1 MEKGEAMTSFKHA
14 LMGLLILVVAPAA
27 LAEDAI
33 VRIDAGTDIQEAL
46 QEALILAEPGTT
58 IELPEGTFSF
68 SAALSLDVPDITVRG
83 AGMDKT
89 ILTFKNQ
96 IAGSEG
102 LLITSDRVSIENLAV
117 EDTPGDGIK
126 AKGVDTVSF
135 RNVRVEWTRGPNAE
149 NGAYGLYPVESKNVL
164 IEGSVVK
171 GASDAGIYVGQSQDI
186 IVRNNRAELNVAGIE
201 IENSYRADVYGN
213 TATRNTGGILV
224 FDLPNLP
231 QMGGHSVRV
240 YQNKV
245 VGNDT
250 ANFAPPGNIVA
261 TVPRGSGIMIMAN
274 REVEVFENEIGENA
288 SANILLVA
296 YPREYNDPTYNP
308 LPRRIYVHDNKHG
321 RAGWDPDGAVKD
333 LIAPRT
339 GMPVPQIVWDGVV
352 DGFWAGLFGPD
363 DEESVRINEPEG
375 TTFANL
381 QFVKDHILPWGAD
394 PDRDIEDYAGSYE
407 FRGPVE
413 LPQDKP
419 VAVAENN

>member
-1 MEKGEAMTSFKHA
+1 MTKLKHVLVA
-14 LMGLLILVVAPAA
+14 LVAFVAA
-27 LAEDAI
+27 PVIQAQDT
-33 VRIDAGTDIQEAL
+33 VMHIDAGGDFQEAL

-58 IELPEGTFSF
+58 IELPEGFFEFTS
-68 SAALSLDVPDITVRG
+68 ALSLDVADITVRG

-89 ILTFKNQ
+89 ILSFKSQ
-96 IAGSEG
+96 ISGSEG
-102 LLITSDRVSIENLAV
+102 LLITSNRVSIEDLAV

-126 AKGVDTVSF
+126 AKGVDTISF

-213 TATRNTGGILV
+213 TSTHNTGGILV

-240 YQNKV
+240 YNNRV
-245 VGNDT
+245 IDNDT
-250 ANFAPPGNIVA
+250 ANFAPAGNIVA
-261 TVPRGSGIMIMAN
+261 TVPRGTGIMVMAN
-274 REVEVFENEIGENA
+274 REVEVFGNELANNA
-288 SANILLVA
+288 SSNILLVA

-308 LPRRIYVHDNKHG
+308 LPRRVYVHDNKHG
-321 RAGWDPDGAVKD
+321 QAGWDPDGAVKD

-339 GMPVPQIVWDGVV
+339 GTPVPQIVWDGVV
-352 DGFWAGLFGPD
+352 DGIWAGLFGPD
-363 DEESVRINEPEG
+363 EEETIKIKEAEG

-381 QFVKDHILPWGAD
+381 QFVKDAILPWGAS
-394 PDRDIEDYAGSYE
+394 PDFDIKAYSGSYD
-407 FRGPVE
+407 FRGAVT
-413 LPQDKP
+413 LPQE
-419 VAVAENN
+419 AAATSN

>member
-1 MEKGEAMTSFKHA
+1 MKSFKHA
-14 LMGLLILVVAPAA
+14 LIGLMALVVAPAA
-27 LAEDAI
+27 FAQDNV
-33 VRIDAGTDIQEAL
+33 VRIEAGADIQEAL
-46 QEALILAEPGTT
+46 QEALILAEPGTV
-58 IELPEGTFSF
+58 IELPEGRFEL
-68 SAALSLDVPDITVRG
+68 SAGLSLDVSDITLRG

-89 ILTFKNQ
+89 VLSFKNQ

-102 LLITSDRVSIENLAV
+102 LLITSDRTSIENLAV

-135 RNVRVEWTRGPNAE
+135 RSVRVEWTRGPNAE

-164 IEGSVVK
+164 IEGSLVK

-213 TATRNTGGILV
+213 TATHNTGGILV

-245 VGNDT
+245 VNNDT
-250 ANFAPPGNIVA
+250 PNFAPPGNIVA

-308 LPRRIYVHDNKHG
+308 LPRRVYVHDNKHG
-321 RAGWDPDGAVKD
+321 RAGWDPDGAVKGM
-333 LIAPRT
+333 IAPRT
-339 GMPVPQIVWDGVV
+339 GTPVPHIVWDGVV

-363 DEESVRINEPEG
+363 EEETIMIQEPEG

-381 QFVKDHILPWGAD
+381 QFVKDYILPWGAD
-394 PDRDIEDYAGSYE
+394 PDRDIEAYAGSYE
-407 FRGPVE
+407 FRGPVK
-413 LPQDKP
+413 LPQDT
-419 VAVAENN
+419 AMAANN